1 MEKIKSA
8 ILLLEEANKTLNQNQ
23 FYDWVQFNIKLLKDL
38 EKEQIVVANRIG
50 WMQGLGLMNLFSQP
64 IDSEDYYNMTYV
76 SDTNVGNIN

>member
-8 ILLLEEANKTLNQNQ
+8 ILLLEEANKTLNQNA

-38 EKEQIVVANRIG
+38 EKEQILVANRVG
-50 WMQGLGLMNLFSQP
+50 WMQGLGIMNQFQP

-76 SDTNVGNIN
+76 SDTNVGNI

>member
-8 ILLLEEANKTLNQNQ
+8 ILLLEEANKTLNQNA

-38 EKEQIVVANRIG
+38 EKEQILVANRVG
-50 WMQGLGLMNLFSQP
+50 WMQGLGIMNQFGQP

-76 SDTNVGNIN
+76 SDTNVGNI

>member
-8 ILLLEEANKTLNQNQ
+8 ILLLEEANKTLNQNA
-23 FYDWVQFNIKLLKDL
+23 FYDWVQFNIKLLKEL
-38 EKEQIVVANRIG
+38 EKEQIVVANRVG

-76 SDTNVGNIN
+76 SDTNVGNI